1 MPRNIICELMLTS
14 NQIIFS
20 FKRSRGGLLNN
31 EREGELFTMLE
42 RRKPLDL
49 LFPLKGG
56 AESSVEAKTSP
67 TPLDRLRAGVMLAR
81 DAVKA
86 VSVTAM
92 EALRE
97 GAMMIGLFNEQ
108 NELIDPFIDLDAPIW
123 SDQPPVELYRLAYR
137 YCEELTKREA
147 GNFYHS
153 FKYLPDEQRLA
164 MCAVYAFCRRADDI
178 ADGDWA
184 DRFPGSTIELSQEA
198 IEYRLQLESLQKR
211 TTILEDEVYLNKI
224 NQLFFFRKKLS
235 TCYNDVYSTDP
246 VFLALKDTIERYN
259 ISRGVFDDLISGMED
274 DLYSNR
280 YRTFEALYVYCYRV
294 ASVVGLM
301 CIEIYGYDDPRARKF
316 AESWGIFMQLTN
328 VLRDVGED
336 IERDRVYLPLD
347 ELERNGMTEGDLV
360 GGKVV
365 LNPTWEPY
373 CHHYAKRARTYLEE
387 ARQLLPLLPRRTRYS
402 PAAMI
407 AFYDKILKQIERQ
420 QGDVFTRRVKLNKV
434 QKLSLAAAVYLRH
447 RFLPRFLDPVWG
459 GLARIGLLP
468 NV

>member
-1 MPRNIICELMLTS
+1 
-14 NQIIFS
+14 
-20 FKRSRGGLLNN
+20 
-31 EREGELFTMLE
+31 MLE

-56 AESSVEAKTSP
+56 AESSVQAKTSP

-108 NELIDPFIDLDAPIW
+108 NELIDPFVDLDAPIW

-280 YRTFEALYVYCYRV
+280 YRTFEELYVYCYRV

-347 ELERNGMTEGDLV
+347 ELERNGMTEADLV

-407 AFYDKILKQIERQ
+407 AFYDKILKQIEKQ
-420 QGDVFTRRVKLNKV
+420 QGDVFTRRVKLNKF

>member
-1 MPRNIICELMLTS
+1 
-14 NQIIFS
+14 
-20 FKRSRGGLLNN
+20 
-31 EREGELFTMLE
+31 MLE

-108 NELIDPFIDLDAPIW
+108 NELIDPFVDLDAPIW

-280 YRTFEALYVYCYRV
+280 YRTFEELYVYCYRV

-407 AFYDKILKQIERQ
+407 AFYDKILKQIEKQ